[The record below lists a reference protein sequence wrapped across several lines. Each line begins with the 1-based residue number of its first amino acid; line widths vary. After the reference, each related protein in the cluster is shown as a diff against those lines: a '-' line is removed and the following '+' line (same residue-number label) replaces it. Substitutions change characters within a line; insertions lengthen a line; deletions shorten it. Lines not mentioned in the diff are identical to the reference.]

1 MKVLAVFSGGL
12 DSMVSAQ
19 LVRSQGIEVQGLF
32 FETPFFPS
40 ARAVASAASI
50 SLPLKIIDIT
60 KTHLEMV
67 KNPRHGRGSNMNPCI
82 DCHAMMLSEA
92 GKMLESEGA
101 GFLITGEVLGQRPMS
116 QNKRALAIVAAESG
130 FDGLIVRPLS
140 ARLLPPP
147 SPSSTGGS
155 AGMRCWPSPAVPANH
170 RWSWPPDSGSVTF
183 PAPAGGCLLTDV
195 IFSKRLKDLLDAE
208 PNVHVREIEL
218 LKVGRHFRVAPRTK
232 LVVGRNQ
239 KENERIEA
247 LTEDGDLLA
256 QAESVPGPS
265 VLAIGE
271 LTPGI
276 EEIAASITVAYSDA
290 RGNGDVAVVV
300 ERGGAKKAHTVP
312 ILPKTH
318 FRKYMIE

>member
-170 RWSWPPDSGSVTF
+170 RWSWPPDSGY
-183 PAPAGGCLLTDV
+183 
-195 IFSKRLKDLLDAE
+195 
-208 PNVHVREIEL
+208 VHFLHRPE
-218 LKVGRHFRVAPRTK
+218 
-232 LVVGRNQ
+232 
-239 KENERIEA
+239 
-247 LTEDGDLLA
+247 
-256 QAESVPGPS
+256 
-265 VLAIGE
+265 
-271 LTPGI
+271 
-276 EEIAASITVAYSDA
+276 AASSPT
-290 RGNGDVAVVV
+290 
-300 ERGGAKKAHTVP
+300 
-312 ILPKTH
+312 
-318 FRKYMIE
+318 